1 MKNKAGVIKGAM
13 FVTIGSMIAWIIHL
27 AFIFIVHTLMIL
39 YAKEEGQINLV
50 LWQGQLLGQL
60 GETPQK
66 DMEIP
71 AEETNDL
78 LSYWY
83 ETDLEEEVIC

>member
-1 MKNKAGVIKGAM
+1 
-13 FVTIGSMIAWIIHL
+13 
-27 AFIFIVHTLMIL
+27 MIL

-66 DMEIP
+66 DMEIS

-83 ETDLEEEVIC
+83 ETNLEEEVVC

>member
-1 MKNKAGVIKGAM
+1 MASYSDKKSSSRSDPESR
-13 FVTIGSMIAWIIHL
+13 TISRWG
-27 AFIFIVHTLMIL
+27 IVHTLMIL

-83 ETDLEEEVIC
+83 ETDLEEVICDT

>member
-1 MKNKAGVIKGAM
+1 
-13 FVTIGSMIAWIIHL
+13 
-27 AFIFIVHTLMIL
+27 MIL

-83 ETDLEEEVIC
+83 ETSICGGSAIVLQHLLWKQMRKISQYLLQQC

>member
-1 MKNKAGVIKGAM
+1 
-13 FVTIGSMIAWIIHL
+13 
-27 AFIFIVHTLMIL
+27 MIL
-39 YAKEEGQINLV
+39 YAKEEGQISLV

-60 GETPQK
+60 GETPQN
-66 DMEIP
+66 DMEIS

-83 ETDLEEEVIC
+83 ETNLEEEVIC